1 MSLWSG
7 AGNDGNE
14 QRCTRAA
21 SGRGV
26 LGFGPT
32 SRGREVV
39 KAPAWIVALGVTL
52 ALLEPMGSLSAQTA
66 FTEKAHKA
74 EPAHRIEELRR
85 AIRSPQAAR
94 ERFEAMRDA
103 QKGIEA
109 AREKDQSPVPPTAS
123 AITRQGASA
132 NR

>member
-1 MSLWSG
+1 MSKG
-7 AGNDGNE
+7 ASE
-14 QRCTRAA
+14 KRRTEEPY
-21 SGRGV
+21 
-26 LGFGPT
+26 FGPT
-32 SRGREVV
+32 RRGREVV
-39 KAPAWIVALGVTL
+39 KAPAWIVTLGVTL

-103 QKGIEA
+103 QKGMEA
-109 AREKDQSPVPPTAS
+109 ARKDGQNPARPMAPTVAHQD
-123 AITRQGASA
+123 APA